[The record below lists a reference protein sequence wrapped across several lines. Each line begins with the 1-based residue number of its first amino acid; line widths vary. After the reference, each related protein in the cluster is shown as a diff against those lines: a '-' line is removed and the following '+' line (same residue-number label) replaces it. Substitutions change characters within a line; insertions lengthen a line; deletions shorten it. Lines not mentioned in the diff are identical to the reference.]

1 MSTPSQPHK
10 RKRNLTRTLQPPSIP
25 WDKSLRTKSYPSSM
39 QSSRNSLKT
48 RKTTPQE
55 KRKNNSNP
63 NLNRNP
69 ILTTMMRT
77 KVIGDPM
84 ISWSEESISWK
95 RRKKPRMMM
104 KSQASKN
111 RNQNTFIKRM
121 KRRRKSSTCPKI
133 IKRKRSKLSQSSRL
147 KPKSRTLS
155 ALSTSWPLV
164 TKERS
169 IWTTWTKSSTNPRI
183 TKTLKSFLSFWS
195 TFQSELKFSDKW
207 SSPTSPRTNGQPFT
221 TTSTSFTT
229 S

>member
-1 MSTPSQPHK
+1 MLSKLSPQKSQISWTMKISKRSGITCNRCSSKSKRPAKSLKSKANTRPFSWRLWRKSTRMSTLSQPHK
-10 RKRNLTRTLQPPSIP
+10 RKRNLTRTRQPPSIP

-121 KRRRKSSTCPKI
+121 KKRRKSSTCPKT
-133 IKRKRSKLSQSSRL
+133 IKRKR
-147 KPKSRTLS
+147 
-155 ALSTSWPLV
+155 
-164 TKERS
+164 
-169 IWTTWTKSSTNPRI
+169 
-183 TKTLKSFLSFWS
+183 
-195 TFQSELKFSDKW
+195 
-207 SSPTSPRTNGQPFT
+207 
-221 TTSTSFTT
+221 
-229 S
+229 